1 VAEARRAARDVVE
14 RQGADP
20 FLLSSIVLCVSEA
33 VTNVVA
39 HAYRHEREPGQLELQ
54 AQRPAGGLCLSVR
67 DHGCGMGPRRDS
79 PGAGLGLGIITQIAA
94 RTAIKD
100 VPPHGTELV
109 MRFDVD
115 ERAS

>member
-1 VAEARRAARDVVE
+1 MA
-14 RQGADP
+14 
-20 FLLSSIVLCVSEA
+20 
-33 VTNVVA
+33 
-39 HAYRHEREPGQLELQ
+39 
-54 AQRPAGGLCLSVR
+54 
-67 DHGCGMGPRRDS
+67 PRRDS